1 MAEMQP
7 TNPSLEELRDL
18 IGKPT
23 DENIH
28 PEENGFSSPITFDK
42 EGELDLNAL
51 RSNKLG
57 K

>member
-7 TNPSLEELRDL
+7 THPSLEELRAL

-23 DENIH
+23 DETTN
-28 PEENGFSSPITFDK
+28 PEENGFSSNTFLD

-51 RSNKLG
+51 RASILDK
-57 K
+57 

>member
-28 PEENGFSSPITFDK
+28 PEENGLSSPITFDK

-51 RSNKLG
+51 RSNLG